1 MITNTSLPK
10 IIKAYQ
16 NWLKE
21 NDNNIFYHPEV
32 VEALVKNGK
41 TINDFEKLVNTT
53 PKITNYRAFFNSWL
67 KGEIDDLNLKVLNKK
82 FELGQEIDYIKA
94 VLLKTKETKSVLKSG
109 ERIELTAYGDSKL
122 QNREVVAFTFKFTDN
137 LLTSYD
143 DNTDKAENYFKSKD
157 NPIELTLEGKALFEY
172 LHSNKLIQLLSDA
185 RLLKELKKSYSG
197 SGLITHLKQNDL
209 LHLVPGDDL
218 FHTIRKDKRG
228 KSFIKFV
235 NDNQYND
242 KCPASIYKL
251 AIEEFHTE
259 INGVL
264 TTVEKIIQSTKY
276 HATDRATLLFKE
288 NQLEFTKE
296 VSKANMT
303 TFSVPGEYV
312 SKFYAIDEYVGAFER
327 YYDGTK
333 FTQQDLAGFKASPED
348 ISNYLNEQTRISTKI
363 DELKSLN
370 ESRALEQGS
379 STSTTYS
386 YQTNSTSSSGSSW
399 YDKKWLVYILLIL
412 FFPVGLIGVAKNKS
426 MSIFTKLVIFGIFGY
441 LIYVAY
447 KGNISNSLN
456 SSVEPKAGFTIDST
470 MAPSVFI
477 TNKSKEAISIAYG
490 YKYKKGWRSIGWFP
504 IKSDSTFQI
513 EIPSDM
519 LNDSFYWYAESEKGV
534 KWIGTDKKF
543 CIDGQN
549 AFDIKKKKT
558 GKCDDKA
565 VFTRLQIAGK
575 YTQLE
580 VK

>member
-16 NWLKE
+16 SWLKE
-21 NDNNIFYHPEV
+21 NDNNTFYHPEV

-67 KGEIDDLNLKVLNKK
+67 KSEINDLNLKVLNKK

-137 LLTSYD
+137 LLTSYE

-157 NPIELTLEGKALFEY
+157 NPIELALEGKALFEY
-172 LHSNKLIQLLSDA
+172 LNTNKLIQLLSEA

-197 SGLITHLKQNDL
+197 SGLIAHLKQYDL
-209 LHLVPGDDL
+209 LHLVPGDEL

-235 NDNQYND
+235 NDNQYSGT
-242 KCPASIYKL
+242 CPASIYKL

-264 TTVEKIIQSTKY
+264 TTVEKVIQSTKY

-288 NQLEFTKE
+288 NQLEFTKD
-296 VSKANMT
+296 VSKVNMT
-303 TFSVPGEYV
+303 EFSVPGEYV
-312 SKFYAIDEYVGAFER
+312 SKFYAIDEYLGAFEK
-327 YYDGTK
+327 YYDRTK
-333 FTQQDLAGFKASPED
+333 FTQQDLAGFKVSTEE
-348 ISNYLNEQTRISTKI
+348 ISNYLNDQTRISTII
-363 DELKSLN
+363 DKLKNLN
-370 ESRALEQGS
+370 ESRALELGA
-379 STSTTYS
+379 STTTTYS
-386 YQTNSTSSSGSSW
+386 YQTNSTSSESSW
-399 YDKKWLVYILLIL
+399 YDKKWLVYLLLFL
-412 FFPVGLIGVAKNKS
+412 FFPIGLIGVAKNKS
-426 MSIFTKLVIFGIFGY
+426 MSGFTKLVIFGIFVF
-441 LIYVAY
+441 LIYAAY
-447 KGNISNSLN
+447 KGNVSNSLN

-519 LNDSFYWYAESEKGV
+519 INDSFYWYAESEKGM

-558 GKCDDKA
+558 GKCSDKA
-565 VFTRLQIAGK
+565 VFSRLQIAGK